1 MTINE
6 RMFAVMAEKGIKDIQ
21 LCKHLNKATSV
32 VSNWKTRKNDPPAE
46 YLIPICEFLGISLQ
60 YLLTGEESPGMTRE
74 DQKLIAAF
82 RSADPGT
89 QSSIR
94 KLLDIPEKEKS
105 LISRDGKKI
114 S

>member
-6 RMFAVMAEKGIKDIQ
+6 RMFELMEQKGLKDIE
-21 LCKHLNKATSV
+21 LAKYLEKNTS
-32 VSNWKTRKNDPPAE
+32 SIGTWKKKGTNPPIE
-46 YLIPICEFLGISLQ
+46 YTIRIAEFLGVSVH
-60 YLLTGEESPGMTRE
+60 YLLTGEDLPGNSPE

-94 KLLDIPEKEKS
+94 KLLDLPEKEKS

>member
-6 RMFAVMAEKGIKDIQ
+6 RMFELMDRKGLKDVELAKYLEK
-21 LCKHLNKATSV
+21 NTS
-32 VSNWKTRKNDPPAE
+32 SIGTWKKKGTNPPIE
-46 YLIPICEFLGISLQ
+46 YTIRIAEFLGVSVH
-60 YLLTGEESPGMTRE
+60 YLLTGKDLPGSSPE

-89 QSSIR
+89 QNNVR
-94 KLLDIPEKEKS
+94 KLLDLPQKEKLS
-105 LISRDGKKI
+105 TSGNGKKI

>member
-6 RMFAVMAEKGIKDIQ
+6 RMFIMMEQKGLKDVELAKYLDKNTSSI
-21 LCKHLNKATSV
+21 AT
-32 VSNWKTRKNDPPAE
+32 WKKKGTNPPIE
-46 YLIPICEFLGISLQ
+46 YTIRIAEFLGVSVH
-60 YLLTGEESPGMTRE
+60 YLLTGEESPGMTQE

-94 KLLDIPEKEKS
+94 KLLDIPEKEKL
-105 LISRDGKKI
+105 LISGNGKKI